1 MTSMM
6 RSNTCGWAANLLLMV
21 ELRKR
26 ILTFRDVIDL
36 PPCDGS
42 GPIHELVMDTV
53 EDLYHLYPKVVNGNL
68 TRETEDVSLYQE
80 LHHLYDAL
88 KAIGDSW
95 VKNHKWI
102 STSGY
107 KTNDSM
113 EDGTLEQLSKMSK
126 VLSKLNNIIDIAR
139 KMFDVMEEDEKNN
152 GGIIQDST
160 TGDSLRES
168 YSNKKNTW
176 PSPDTP
182 AAFSSAISF
191 PMELA
196 EFANSTYASPLLL
209 PLRLQA
215 VEKLRPIE
223 IKYLPFNLFPTK
235 SAHFHNQMKVMDQK
249 VAETKVEK
257 EDVLP
262 AKVSNIEP
270 KDSKNSYNFPNIPS
284 SDSNMMS
291 DAKGSAAVSNPPP
304 LAVSSP
310 APIMLPDIHLPPVN
324 PPSNGTPA
332 PPLVPPSVGLAPV
345 SPIPMPPAKGATP
358 PPVNGAT
365 PPPPPPPLGVA
376 KAPLPRKNTKL
387 KRSSYMGNMYRLLKE
402 KVEGCGLRVK
412 PSEGR
417 KPKIGGGPAGGKQ
430 GMADALAEMTKRSA
444 YFQQI
449 EEDVKKHAKSIK
461 EIKAAINSFQTKDM
475 TKLVK
480 FHKYVEQ
487 HLEKLT
493 DETQVLAR
501 FEGFPT
507 KKLETLRA
515 AAALHL
521 KLEEITTQ
529 LEKWKVMPPLDQHLS
544 KVESYFNKIKGEIDA
559 LERSKDEE
567 SKRFRSNNIDFDS
580 NILVRTKELMVD
592 VSSNCMEVALKE
604 WREAKEA
611 ESAESGKIGDGQ
623 LKASENMLWRA
634 FQLAYRVYSFAGGQD
649 ERADIL
655 SKELAR
661 EIEMIARVCIT
672 NSKQ

>member
-1 MTSMM
+1 
-6 RSNTCGWAANLLLMV
+6 
-21 ELRKR
+21 
-26 ILTFRDVIDL
+26 
-36 PPCDGS
+36 
-42 GPIHELVMDTV
+42 
-53 EDLYHLYPKVVNGNL
+53 
-68 TRETEDVSLYQE
+68 
-80 LHHLYDAL
+80 
-88 KAIGDSW
+88 
-95 VKNHKWI
+95 
-102 STSGY
+102 
-107 KTNDSM
+107 
-113 EDGTLEQLSKMSK
+113 
-126 VLSKLNNIIDIAR
+126 
-139 KMFDVMEEDEKNN
+139 
-152 GGIIQDST
+152 
-160 TGDSLRES
+160 
-168 YSNKKNTW
+168 
-176 PSPDTP
+176 
-182 AAFSSAISF
+182 
-191 PMELA
+191 
-196 EFANSTYASPLLL
+196 
-209 PLRLQA
+209 
-215 VEKLRPIE
+215 
-223 IKYLPFNLFPTK
+223 
-235 SAHFHNQMKVMDQK
+235 
-249 VAETKVEK
+249 
-257 EDVLP
+257 
-262 AKVSNIEP
+262 
-270 KDSKNSYNFPNIPS
+270 
-284 SDSNMMS
+284 
-291 DAKGSAAVSNPPP
+291 
-304 LAVSSP
+304 
-310 APIMLPDIHLPPVN
+310 
-324 PPSNGTPA
+324 
-332 PPLVPPSVGLAPV
+332 
-345 SPIPMPPAKGATP
+345 
-358 PPVNGAT
+358 
-365 PPPPPPPLGVA
+365 
-376 KAPLPRKNTKL
+376 
-387 KRSSYMGNMYRLLKE
+387 
-402 KVEGCGLRVK
+402 
-412 PSEGR
+412 
-417 KPKIGGGPAGGKQ
+417 
-430 GMADALAEMTKRSA
+430 
-444 YFQQI
+444 
-449 EEDVKKHAKSIK
+449 
-461 EIKAAINSFQTKDM
+461 M